1 MISDVKAG
9 GFLDRALIIIAIV
22 VGSLFLLLVIISF
35 LCFAIGLL
43 RFPQLDLSN
52 ERQTKGTAYEG
63 ITPLIKASLK
73 WVNEQKPEK
82 VTILSNDKLKL
93 AAKFVA
99 AEEAIGTFILFHG
112 YRSMVKNDFSV
123 VLKAFIDHHYNVLLV
138 DHRAHGDSEGH
149 FITFGVKESED
160 VALWAKYVS
169 ERYPNLPIFLNGLSM
184 GASSALMSTRFELP
198 KEVQGI
204 IADSGPT
211 SPKEIIHHFIKHYT
225 HLSPKPI
232 YTLIRFWAKLL
243 AKVDLSELSAVEIL
257 KKNTVPVLFI
267 HGKADTVVPVWM
279 SERNYEACQ
288 SYKEIVLVD
297 KAEHGTS
304 FLVNRP
310 KVMATL
316 STFMENCSK
325 PVVESKPE
333 KPSH

>member
-1 MISDVKAG
+1 MDKV
-9 GFLDRALIIIAIV
+9 LIIIAIIA
-22 VGSLFLLLVIISF
+22 GSLFLLLVIVSF
-35 LCFAIGLL
+35 LCFAIGIL

-52 ERQTKGTAYEG
+52 EKVTKGTVYEG
-63 ITPLIKASLK
+63 VTPLIKESLK
-73 WVNEQKPEK
+73 WVNEQKPEP

-93 AAKFVA
+93 AAKFVETDIA
-99 AEEAIGTFILFHG
+99 VGTFILFHG

-123 VLKAFIDHHYNVLLV
+123 VFKALLDNHYNVLFV
-138 DHRAHGDSEGH
+138 DHRAHGDSQGH

-160 VALWAKYVS
+160 VALWAKYISV
-169 ERYPNLPIFLNGLSM
+169 RFPNLPIFLNGLSM

-198 KEVQGI
+198 KEVRGI

-211 SPKEIIHHFIKHYT
+211 SPKEIIQHFIKHYT

-232 YTLIRFWAKLL
+232 YPLIRFWAKLV
-243 AKVDLSELSAVEIL
+243 AKVDLSELSAVDIL

-279 SERNYEACQ
+279 TEKNYEACQ

-316 STFMENCSK
+316 STFMENCTK
-325 PVVESKPE
+325 PTLKPE
-333 KPSH
+333 EKA